1 MNDISLVG
9 VIGAGVMGA
18 GIAELFASKGYAV
31 ILVDVDQGVLEA
43 ARERIARHDGAL
55 LARITLTTDLGAVR
69 GADLIVEAVVE
80 EVKAKQDLFAKL
92 DAMGGKAILATNTS
106 TIRIASIAERCA
118 HKQRVIGMHFYN
130 PAPKI
135 ELVEVVRA
143 ADTSDETYDATI
155 ELSRKLGKTPVTVS
169 DVCGFVG
176 NRVLMPLINEAV
188 WALHDGVSDREGI
201 DTVFTLGMR
210 HPLGPLALA
219 DLIGL
224 DTCVHIMDSLR
235 EGLGQE
241 KFRPCPLLVEM
252 VKRGDLGRK
261 SGRGFYDYRR

>member
-1 MNDISLVG
+1 MQDIHLVG

-31 ILVDVDQGVLEA
+31 VLVDVSAGALEKA
-43 ARERIARHDGAL
+43 KERIARHDGTL
-55 LARITLTTDLGAVR
+55 LGKMTLATELGAVR

-80 EVKAKQDLFAKL
+80 EVKTKQDLFAAL
-92 DAMGGKAILATNTS
+92 DAMGERAILATNTS
-106 TIRIASIAERCA
+106 TIMVARIAERCA
-118 HKQRVIGMHFYN
+118 HKRRVIGMHFYN

-135 ELVEVVRA
+135 ELVEVVRT

-155 ELSRKLGKTPVTVS
+155 ELSRKLGKTPVTVN

-176 NRVLMPLINEAV
+176 NRVLMPLINEAI
-188 WALHDGVSDREGI
+188 WALHDGVCDREGI

-224 DTCVHIMDSLR
+224 DTCLHIMDSLR

-252 VKRGDLGRK
+252 VGRGDLGRK
-261 SGRGFYDYRR
+261 SGRGFYDYKR